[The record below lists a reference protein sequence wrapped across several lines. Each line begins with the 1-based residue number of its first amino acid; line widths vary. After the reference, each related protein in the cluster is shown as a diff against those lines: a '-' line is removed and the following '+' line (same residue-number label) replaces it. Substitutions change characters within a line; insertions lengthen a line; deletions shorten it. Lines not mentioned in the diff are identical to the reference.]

1 MSSSRL
7 RWALVASVIAVIAV
21 AFTAASQS
29 RPTKTT
35 APTHAVKT
43 HATAADLAYVKAQI
57 AKAKAIPKFTSPG
70 PAFDAKKAA
79 GKTVFNIPIA
89 SQIPFVN
96 TIDKAMQAVAKKIG
110 VKFIEFP
117 TQGQPSQ
124 WVTGINQAI
133 AQKVDLIDLQAAPNP
148 YFLQPQLKAA
158 KKAGIPVTVTHL
170 LDIHQPFPP
179 NVTALVP
186 IDFTTAAR
194 WEADWAILQTKGHA
208 NVFIIKSAEVVP
220 SNTIVAAIQDELK
233 KHCGTA
239 CKSRVVNVPVTDWA
253 TKIQSE
259 VQSALTADPGVNYVI
274 PIYDSMSQF
283 AAPAI
288 TAAGKV
294 GKVHIATFNGTPFV
308 MKMLQTGNIVDF
320 EVGENLDWIGY
331 GNMDQNMR
339 ILAGLKPLKTENL
352 ALRAFTKDNIKQAGT
367 PPAVNVGYGNA
378 YLKGYLKLWGLSK

>member
-1 MSSSRL
+1 MRSSRL
-7 RWALVASVIAVIAV
+7 RWMLVASAIAVLAV
-21 AFTAASQS
+21 SFTAASQS
-29 RPTKTT
+29 RSTPTR
-35 APTHAVKT
+35 AVKA
-43 HATAADLAYVKAQI
+43 HATAADLSYVAAQI
-57 AKAKAIPKFTSPG
+57 AKAKAIPKFIPPG

-79 GKTVFNIPIA
+79 GKTVFDIPISSA
-89 SQIPFVN
+89 IPFVN
-96 TIDKAMQAVAKKIG
+96 TIDQAMQSVAKKIG

-170 LDIHQPFPP
+170 FDIHQAFPP

-208 NVFIIKSAEVVP
+208 DVFIIKSAEVVP
-220 SNTIVAAIQDELK
+220 SNTIVAAMQDEFA

-239 CKSRVVNVPVTDWA
+239 CKTKVVNVPVTDWA

-283 AAPAI
+283 AAPGI
-288 TAAGKV
+288 TAAGKT

-308 MKMLQTGNIVDF
+308 MKMLETGNIVDF

-331 GNMDQNMR
+331 GNMDQDMR
-339 ILAGLKPLKTENL
+339 ILAGLKPVKTEHL
-352 ALRAFTKDNIKQAGT
+352 ALRAFTKDNIKQAGS
-367 PPAVNVGYGNA
+367 PPAVNVGYGSA
-378 YLKGYLKLWGLSK
+378 YLKGYAKLWGLSK

>member
-1 MSSSRL
+1 MSRSRF
-7 RWALVASVIAVIAV
+7 RWVLVASVVAVLTV
-21 AFTAASQS
+21 FTTASQS
-29 RPTKTT
+29 RTPANATMTRS
-35 APTHAVKT
+35 AVKT
-43 HATAADLAYVKAQI
+43 HATAADLAYVAAQI
-57 AKAKAIPKFTSPG
+57 AKAKGIPKFIVPG
-70 PAFDAKKAA
+70 PAFDVKKAA
-79 GKTVFNIPIA
+79 GKTIFNIPISSA
-89 SQIPFVN
+89 IPFVK
-96 TIDKAMQAVAKKIG
+96 TIDDAMVAVAKKVG

-117 TQGQPSQ
+117 TQGKPSE
-124 WVTGINQAI
+124 WVQGINQAI

-148 YFLQPQLKAA
+148 SFLQPQLAAA

-170 LDIHQPFPP
+170 FDIHQAFPP

-194 WEADWAILQTKGHA
+194 WEIDWAILQTKGHA

-220 SNTIVAAIQDELK
+220 SNTIVAAMQDELK

-259 VQSALTADPGVNYVI
+259 VQSALTADPGINYVI

-283 AAPAI
+283 AAPGI
-288 TAAGKV
+288 LAAGKA

-308 MKMLQTGNIVDF
+308 MKMLAEGNIVDF

-331 GNMDQNMR
+331 GNMDQNLR
-339 ILAGLKPLKTENL
+339 ILAGLKPVKTEYL

-367 PPAVNVGYGNA
+367 PPKVNIGYGNA
-378 YLKGYLKLWGLSK
+378 YLTGYLKLWGLS

>member
-1 MSSSRL
+1 MRSSQL
-7 RWALVASVIAVIAV
+7 RWTLVASVIAALAV
-21 AFTAASQS
+21 SFTAASQS
-29 RPTKTT
+29 RSTPTR
-35 APTHAVKT
+35 AVKT
-43 HATAADLAYVKAQI
+43 NATAADLSYVKAQI
-57 AKAKAIPKFTSPG
+57 AKAKAIPKFIAPG
-70 PAFDAKKAA
+70 PAFDVKKAA
-79 GKTVFNIPIA
+79 GKTVFDIPISSA
-89 SQIPFVN
+89 IPFVN
-96 TIDKAMQAVAKKIG
+96 TIDQAMQAVAKKVG
-110 VKFIEFP
+110 VKFTEFP

-124 WVTGINQAI
+124 WVAGINQAI
-133 AQKVDLIDLQAAPNP
+133 AQKADLIDLQAAPNP

-170 LDIHQPFPP
+170 FDIHQAFPP

-208 NVFIIKSAEVVP
+208 DVFVIKSAEVVP
-220 SNTIVAAIQDELK
+220 SNTIVAAIQDEFS

-239 CKSRVVNVPVTDWA
+239 CKTKVVNVPVTDWA

-283 AAPAI
+283 AAPGI
-288 TAAGKV
+288 TAAGKT

-308 MKMLQTGNIVDF
+308 MKMLETGNIVDF

-331 GNMDQNMR
+331 GNMDQDMR
-339 ILAGLKPLKTENL
+339 ILAGLKPVKTEHL

-378 YLKGYLKLWGLSK
+378 YLKGYAKLWGLSK

>member
-1 MSSSRL
+1 MTSSRF
-7 RWALVASVIAVIAV
+7 RWTLVAAVVALAAV
-21 AFTAASQS
+21 FTATSQS
-29 RPTKTT
+29 RPDRSG
-35 APTHAVKT
+35 AGVKT

-57 AKAKAIPKFTSPG
+57 TKAKAIPKFIPPG

-79 GKTVFNIPIA
+79 GKTIFNIPISSA
-89 SQIPFVN
+89 IPFVK
-96 TIDKAMQAVAKKIG
+96 TIDEAMQAVAKRVG

-124 WVTGINQAI
+124 WVQGINQAVS
-133 AQKVDLIDLQAAPNP
+133 QKVDLIDLQAAPNP

-170 LDIHQPFPP
+170 FDIHQPFPP

-220 SNTIVAAIQDELK
+220 SNTIVAAMQDEFQ
-233 KHCGTA
+233 KHCGSA
-239 CKSRVVNVPVTDWA
+239 CKTKVVNVPVTDWA

-259 VQSALTADPGVNYVI
+259 VQSALTADPGINYVI

-288 TAAGKV
+288 TAAGRV

-339 ILAGLKPLKTENL
+339 ILAGLKPVKTEHL
-352 ALRAFTKDNIKQAGT
+352 ALRAFTKDNINQAGT
-367 PPAVNVGYGNA
+367 PPRVNVGYGTA
-378 YLKGYLKLWGLSK
+378 YLKGYNRLWGLSM

>member
-21 AFTAASQS
+21 SFTAVSQS
-29 RPTKTT
+29 RPSK
-35 APTHAVKT
+35 ASGAVKT

-57 AKAKAIPKFTSPG
+57 AKAKAIPKFVVPG

-89 SQIPFVN
+89 STIPFVN
-96 TIDKAMQAVAKKIG
+96 TIDKAMQAVAKKVG

-170 LDIHQPFPP
+170 FDIHQAFPP

-194 WEADWAILQTKGHA
+194 WEADWAILKTNGHA

-220 SNTIVAAIQDELK
+220 SNAIVAAIQDELK
-233 KHCGTA
+233 TRCGTA
-239 CKSRVVNVPVTDWA
+239 CKSKVVNVPVTDWA

-259 VQSALTADPGVNYVI
+259 VQSALTADPGINYVI

-283 AAPAI
+283 AAPGI

-339 ILAGLKPLKTENL
+339 ILAGLKPVKTEHL

-367 PPAVNVGYGNA
+367 PPAVNVGYGSA
-378 YLKGYLKLWGLSK
+378 YIKGYEKLWGLSK

>member
-1 MSSSRL
+1 MRSSRL
-7 RWALVASVIAVIAV
+7 RWTLVASVIAALAV
-21 AFTAASQS
+21 SFTAASQS
-29 RPTKTT
+29 RSTTPTR
-35 APTHAVKT
+35 AVKT

-57 AKAKAIPKFTSPG
+57 AKAKAIPKFIPPG
-70 PAFDAKKAA
+70 PAFDVKKAA
-79 GKTVFNIPIA
+79 GKTVFNIPISSA
-89 SQIPFVN
+89 IPFVN
-96 TIDKAMQAVAKKIG
+96 TIDKAMQAVAKKVG
-110 VKFIEFP
+110 VKFTEFP

-124 WVTGINQAI
+124 WVQGINQAI

-170 LDIHQPFPP
+170 FDIHQAFPP

-208 NVFIIKSAEVVP
+208 DVFIIKSAEVVP
-220 SNTIVAAIQDELK
+220 SNTIVAAMQDEFS

-239 CKSRVVNVPVTDWA
+239 CKTKVVNVPVTDWA

-283 AAPAI
+283 AAPGI
-288 TAAGKV
+288 TAAGKT

-308 MKMLQTGNIVDF
+308 MKMLETGNIVDF

-331 GNMDQNMR
+331 GNMDQDMR
-339 ILAGLKPLKTENL
+339 ILAGLKPVKTEHL
-352 ALRAFTKDNIKQAGT
+352 ALRAFTKDNIKQAGS

-378 YLKGYLKLWGLSK
+378 YLKGYAKLWGLSK